1 MDQNDNIE
9 YINTLSGGMGYIKAG
24 TEYIKSGVQVGTEYI
39 KSGVQA
45 TTELGTRTV
54 QGALFIKCPG
64 PVINDYLELNKNTVP
79 VQQFYGH
86 FVTPTKLNQLTPQQ
100 INEISDQINSSLVKR
115 RSLDL
120 FIHKFL
126 NTSSEVTEV
135 PERLDFS
142 PESGYTSYST
152 LCNLYL
158 NYLSYIN
165 STNRINNLLCQIS
178 KPANFVI
185 PIQRASREAG
195 INSTELDSLN
205 NQLLVSLN
213 RLRLGVPNSID
224 QQVKDFINTNSKYMK
239 VLVEEEL
246 SNLNNPDNELN
257 IYRYL
262 IKVAKEFETK
272 VEKISNGSTLLDEYI
287 QTINDYYLRLCDKSI
302 IECKKGDVY
311 GFKNLNPDNLKNLFQ
326 NNNMETVNQNF
337 PHLTNII
344 NIINTKNS
352 GSNKFF
358 ALYSHVKDFYAD
370 TDVNQSTELDVLRK
384 IKKLYVSL
392 EVYNSDILKTNFFS
406 DLFANQ
412 NLDIG
417 PFFNESLKQ
426 IFAYLKLPTNNL
438 NNLIDQI
445 NLDLNK
451 NFFNKTLIET
461 NYSQY
466 LNKFSSRQPNPVLT
480 YLNPDYL
487 IFPNIESRY
496 PKFIENL
503 TNGNLLA
510 SDLSININK
519 FIQYVNVFRTTDKQ
533 ENNSDLTDLFMK
545 LYIQAISPDEQ
556 TKINKFV
563 LYNKSLNNRLTK
575 DINYYTTITYAIL
588 NQILTSINTTE
599 LSKFAKPEFDPL
611 KTDKN
616 LSFTSIPKNL
626 LNKCVVDKTLNKD
639 EISGIKLLIHI
650 VDCEQSDN
658 SKQMNKLIHFYLTLN
673 TQEQNSLRLISWKKL
688 RQILDLL
695 SKGTCTEKQIKTLIQ
710 VIELKKIQDPFL
722 STELN
727 LLKTNLSS
735 VQNQKSVYYLLS
747 ALAPE
752 KIEWNINSLAFN
764 YAIEKGGPY
773 IKDIL
778 SKFKLGWAAN
788 YFLNT
793 ASESKESLS
802 ISGFKKYVF
811 EKINLGDFI
820 KDKVNS
826 SNSQYKFT
834 CFKIYSYFNFDS
846 VIVSFNTIQKIVK
859 QFDLNRFDEKIFNTL
874 KKILARNS
882 INLEQINRSSS
893 AKLDYFIK
901 NKWNKLSQ
909 DNYYI
914 SQLYD
919 ILKDVADEN
928 LFPVNVLDFLKEKG
942 IDVLV
947 SNEIN
952 SNEDNAILNEIEYL
966 PIYKMFEAFIDENI
980 SGEKDLIIKT
990 LDRLKYGICEDNSD
1004 CEINLIIGLINR
1016 SEYLK
1021 SNEQIKI
1028 FIATGKT
1035 SNITYASEQEL
1046 FAILDNL
1053 SKSSALIKNVTAQVT
1068 QTATDAI
1075 TSAINTK
1082 LQSTA
1087 LNMGF
1092 TTVPEDAITKAKE
1105 IAQTA
1110 KTIAVTAGIGFA
1122 TAGAYL
1128 AVDKLLGSESS
1139 TQTSSLAAYES
1150 SDFKSKLK
1158 LFIGTVGTGLTI
1170 YTARN
1175 LVPQVS
1181 SLVKDYIEYKSSEL
1195 SLPLPLIS
1203 STIIGSIIMSGLT
1216 RYLSKGQAG
1225 GGETTLIEEI
1235 LNWIFDSINKLYGFN
1250 GKKPDDSIQS
1260 TLSNQT
1266 NSIQPSQSQLYL
1278 FLTSQKLGSDDIF
1291 NSAII
1296 NEHPNQELIL
1306 DELKK
1311 RYKEFSNLSINLAKT
1326 DKRKIKKLIGK
1337 IVDLEL
1343 NLFKGNEPYTFVNAI
1358 SKFLNEK

>member
-1 MDQNDNIE
+1 MNI
-9 YINTLSGGMGYIKAG
+9 NL
-24 TEYIKSGVQVGTEYI
+24 TEYI

-45 TTELGTRTV
+45 ATELGTRTV
-54 QGALFIKCPG
+54 QGALFIRCPG
-64 PVINDYLELNKNTVP
+64 PAINDYLGLDKNTVP

-86 FVTPTKLNQLTPQQ
+86 FATPTKSNQLTLQQ
-100 INEISDQINSSLVKR
+100 VNEISDQINSSLVR
-115 RSLDL
+115 LRPLNL
-120 FIHKFL
+120 FIHEFL
-126 NTSSEVTEV
+126 NTTSEVSEV
-135 PERLDFS
+135 PKILNFS

-158 NYLSYIN
+158 NYLSYID

-185 PIQRASREAG
+185 PIKKASREAG

-213 RLRLGVPNSID
+213 RLRLGGPNSID

-239 VLVEEEL
+239 VLVKEEL
-246 SNLNNPDNELN
+246 PNPDNELN

-262 IKVAKEFETK
+262 IQVAKEFETK
-272 VEKISNGSTLLDEYI
+272 VKQISNGSTLLNEYI

-302 IECKKGDVY
+302 IECKKSFLVITSLTTND
-311 GFKNLNPDNLKNLFQ
+311 FKNLFTSNPLTTISEK
-326 NNNMETVNQNF
+326 F
-337 PHLTNII
+337 PHLFKII
-344 NIINTKNS
+344 ERENS

-370 TDVNQSTELDVLRK
+370 TDVNQSTELNVLEK
-384 IKKLYVSL
+384 IKKLYVLL
-392 EVYNSDILKTNFFS
+392 EVYNSKILKTNFFS

-417 PFFNESLKQ
+417 LFFNESLRQ

-445 NLDLNK
+445 NLDSNK

-466 LNKFSSRQPNPVLT
+466 LNKFSPGQSNPVYT
-480 YLNPDYL
+480 YLNPGYL

-545 LYIQAISPDEQ
+545 LYIQAISQNEQ
-556 TKINKFV
+556 LEINKFV

-1175 LVPQVS
+1175 LFPQVS